1 MGGCRV
7 LAVWCAAGQPKDRPG
22 CERRRMTHRAHDI
35 VPSGTSKVKPHLRD
49 VAVAIATLSPPEE
62 RNRRQGVG
70 GQNCATDEVSGLFVP
85 GLPRSRAEASA
96 RADSQ

>member
-22 CERRRMTHRAHDI
+22 CESRRMTHRAHDI
-35 VPSGTSKVKPHLRD
+35 VPSGTSRVKTHLRD

-62 RNRRQGVG
+62 RNRRQGRG
-70 GQNCATDEVSGLFVP
+70 GKTTPTTMSLDSS
-85 GLPRSRAEASA
+85 SRCSLQEQHLHGP
-96 RADSQ
+96 DPT